1 MKASTS
7 IFSFTFKTPYLDGFS
22 TSNEPI
28 NELVQL
34 RAESMKFSKST
45 SNKRS
50 PFMHR
55 NLLGIV

>member
-7 IFSFTFKTPYLDGFS
+7 IFLFTFKTPYLDGFS
-22 TSNEPI
+22 TSYEPI
-28 NELVQL
+28 NEFVQL

-45 SNKRS
+45 SNNRS